1 MGGVK
6 NTLHFI
12 TIPFQYF
19 YICAGMGNLT
29 MRHIS
34 YNSLSH
40 AYIFLNHAIKI
51 RWILMPYDNI
61 RIYGEICTSC
71 FVLTVTKQRKY
82 TL

>member
-1 MGGVK
+1 MGGMK

-12 TIPFQYF
+12 MIPFQYF

-40 AYIFLNHAIKI
+40 AYIF
-51 RWILMPYDNI
+51 
-61 RIYGEICTSC
+61 
-71 FVLTVTKQRKY
+71 
-82 TL
+82 